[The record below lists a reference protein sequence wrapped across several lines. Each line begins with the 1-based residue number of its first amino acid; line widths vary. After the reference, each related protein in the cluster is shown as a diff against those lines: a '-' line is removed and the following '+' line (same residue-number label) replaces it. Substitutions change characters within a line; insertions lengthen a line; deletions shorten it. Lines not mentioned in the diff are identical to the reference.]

1 MVAHEDIIPTQ
12 TNPESEGWWFWYGLT
27 SGVGS
32 FYGLY
37 DPAVRIPL
45 KYRSVEDALR
55 ADWINIGADMKTAID
70 RKNAELEEVA

>member
-1 MVAHEDIIPTQ
+1 MKTLSPRKRIP
-12 TNPESEGWWFWYGLT
+12 SRRGGWFWYGLT